1 MGNFEGFVPKIAHSY
16 IGQGTECGDTHHDRI
31 SRRCYRLRKHPCS
44 SIFGMSIR
52 AQLEKLNIR
61 HKKIYKAK
69 MTPQALLRDIE
80 IQHLMGRI
88 VRRVVP
94 DFENLSP

>member
-1 MGNFEGFVPKIAHSY
+1 
-16 IGQGTECGDTHHDRI
+16 
-31 SRRCYRLRKHPCS
+31 
-44 SIFGMSIR
+44 MSIR